1 MTATVNAPAYK
12 QWLALPE
19 ITTNATITTEAEMVA
34 ANNTP
39 GNYQ

>member
-1 MTATVNAPAYK
+1 MTGTVRAPAYK
-12 QWLALPE
+12 KWLALPE
-19 ITTNATITTEAEMVA
+19 ITTNAKITTEAEMVA